1 MCLFDRTG
9 LKKQELITESK
20 SRSAIEAARG
30 LSLRERRYLLQAV
43 NSHRDYLSAVSPKGR
58 IKWGRMV
65 CQELSD
71 HFELGPDKPEPDQP
85 MFLVTLCDR
94 RCCTS
99 HEANNVD
106 ISRFIR
112 MLRRGL
118 RGLSYLGMLEP
129 AYYVNLCQGTH
140 FYGKRTVSWHL
151 HLIAW
156 GEVQR
161 KLAKRIARLNKE
173 GILLPI
179 ADGLPPADQR
189 RILNG
194 HVAHRIGYVLK
205 APRKAYRLFKREII
219 TPDGEVI
226 SKFKQKR
233 SDFRPGER
241 VAVLRLMQD
250 MHLDQLAI
258 AGGEGTNMLRR
269 IKRQALRYAPK

>member
-1 MCLFDRTG
+1 MSLFHRTG
-9 LKKQELITESK
+9 LQKQELITGSK

-43 NSHRDYLSAVSPKGR
+43 NSHPDNLIAVSPKAR
-58 IKWGRMV
+58 IKWGRIV

-71 HFELGPDKPEPDQP
+71 HFSLGPDKPEPDEP
-85 MFLVTLCDR
+85 VFLVTLCDR

-99 HEANNVD
+99 HQDKNIDV
-106 ISRFIR
+106 SGFIR
-112 MLRRGL
+112 MLRHGL

-140 FYGKRTVSWHL
+140 AYGKRTVSWHL

-156 GEVQR
+156 GEAQR
-161 KLAKRIARLNKE
+161 KLAKRITRLNDE

-179 ADGLPPADQR
+179 ADGLPAADQR

-194 HVAHRIGYVLK
+194 NVAHRIGYVLK
-205 APRKAYRLFKREII
+205 APRKAYRLFTWQLI
-219 TPDGEVI
+219 TADGEVI
-226 SKFKQKR
+226 DKFKQKK

-241 VAVLRLMQD
+241 VTVLRLMHD

-258 AGGEGTNMLRR
+258 AGGEGTDILRR
-269 IKRQALRYAPK
+269 IKRQALR

>member
-1 MCLFDRTG
+1 MCLFHRSG
-9 LKKQELITESK
+9 LQKQELITGSK

-43 NSHRDYLSAVSPKGR
+43 NSHPDNLIAVSPKGR
-58 IKWGRMV
+58 IRWGRMV
-65 CQELSD
+65 CQELAD
-71 HFELGPDKPEPDQP
+71 HFALGPHKSEPDQP
-85 MFLVTLCDR
+85 VFLVTLCDR

-99 HEANNVD
+99 HRDRNIDV
-106 ISRFIR
+106 SGFIR

-140 FYGKRTVSWHL
+140 AYGKRMVSWHL

-156 GEVQR
+156 GEAQR
-161 KLAKRIARLNKE
+161 KLAKRITRLNDE

-179 ADGLPPADQR
+179 ADGLPAADQR

-194 HVAHRIGYVLK
+194 NVAHRIGYVLK
-205 APRKAYRLFKREII
+205 APRKAYRLFKRVQITADGEII
-219 TPDGEVI
+219 D
-226 SKFKQKR
+226 KFKQKK

-241 VAVLRLMQD
+241 VTVLRLMLD

-258 AGGEGTNMLRR
+258 AGGEGTDILRR
-269 IKRQALRYAPK
+269 IKRQALG

>member
-1 MCLFDRTG
+1 
-9 LKKQELITESK
+9 
-20 SRSAIEAARG
+20 
-30 LSLRERRYLLQAV
+30 
-43 NSHRDYLSAVSPKGR
+43 
-58 IKWGRMV
+58 MV

-85 MFLVTLCDR
+85 VFLVTLCDR

-99 HEANNVD
+99 HRDKNIDV
-106 ISRFIR
+106 SGFIR

-140 FYGKRTVSWHL
+140 LYGKRMVSWHL

-156 GEVQR
+156 GEAQR
-161 KLAKRIARLNKE
+161 KLAKRITRLNDE

-179 ADGLPPADQR
+179 ADGLPAADQR
-189 RILNG
+189 WILNG
-194 HVAHRIGYVLK
+194 NVAHRIGYVLK
-205 APRKAYRLFKREII
+205 APRKAYRLFTWQLITADGEII
-219 TPDGEVI
+219 D
-226 SKFKQKR
+226 KFKQKK

-241 VAVLRLMQD
+241 VTVLRLMLD

-258 AGGEGTNMLRR
+258 AGGEGTDILRR
-269 IKRQALRYAPK
+269 IKRQALG

>member
-1 MCLFDRTG
+1 MCLFHRSG
-9 LKKQELITESK
+9 LQKQELITGSK

-43 NSHRDYLSAVSPKGR
+43 NSHPDNLIAVSPKGR
-58 IKWGRMV
+58 IRWGRMV

-85 MFLVTLCDR
+85 IFLVTLCDL

-99 HEANNVD
+99 HRDKNIA
-106 ISRFIR
+106 ISEFIR
-112 MLRRGL
+112 RLRRGL

-129 AYYVNLCQGTH
+129 AYYVNLCKGTH
-140 FYGKRTVSWHL
+140 VYGKRMVSWHL

-156 GEVQR
+156 GEAQR
-161 KLAKRIARLNKE
+161 KLAKRITRLNDE

-179 ADGLPPADQR
+179 ADGLPAADQR

-194 HVAHRIGYVLK
+194 NVAHRIGYVLK
-205 APRKAYRLFKREII
+205 APRKAYRLFKRELI
-219 TPDGEVI
+219 TADGEVI
-226 SKFKQKR
+226 DKFKQKK

-241 VAVLRLMQD
+241 VTVLRLMLD

-258 AGGEGTNMLRR
+258 AGGEGTDILRR
-269 IKRQALRYAPK
+269 IKRQALG